1 MSSLIAI
8 GRWPDASARDIDM
21 SGMEDLNASDD
32 LLMAR
37 VAEGSAGAF
46 RALLGRH
53 ADRAFAVALRMVQ
66 SRADAEDIVQDAFV
80 RVWTNAPRWRAGG
93 PRFSTWLHRVVLNLC
108 LDLHRRRKHRRHDDL
123 DAAVEVADPEPGVE
137 MRLVDEAQR
146 RALAAAVRRLPDRQ
160 RTALALTYAGGLS
173 NAEVAE
179 IMEIS
184 VGAVESLL
192 VRARRD
198 LRSRVGGGED

>member
-1 MSSLIAI
+1 M
-8 GRWPDASARDIDM
+8 RETEDPDV
-21 SGMEDLNASDD
+21 SDD
-32 LLMAR
+32 VLMAR
-37 VAEGSAGAF
+37 IAGGEAAAF
-46 RALLGRH
+46 RLLLARH
-53 ADRAFAVALRMVQ
+53 TDRAFAVAFRMVQ

-80 RVWTNAPRWRAGG
+80 RVWTGAGRWRAHG

-123 DAAVEVADPEPGVE
+123 EVAAEVPDPEPGVE
-137 MRLVDEAQR
+137 IRLVDETQR
-146 RALAAAVRRLPDRQ
+146 QALAAAVRLLPDRQ

-179 IMEIS
+179 VMDIS

-192 VRARRD
+192 VRARRE
-198 LRSRVGGGED
+198 LRSRLGTAEE